1 MTSKKKNVR
10 AHFRRRSLERVG
22 IIVDE
27 NGLIKKFKN
36 ENWNLFVAR
45 VTEEK
50 CIAQKSL
57 GRFFVLYMTRS
68 ASS

>member
-36 ENWNLFVAR
+36 ENWNLFAVR
-45 VTEEK
+45 VTEKK
-50 CIAQKSL
+50 CIVQKSL
-57 GRFFVLYMTRS
+57 DRFFVLYMTRS